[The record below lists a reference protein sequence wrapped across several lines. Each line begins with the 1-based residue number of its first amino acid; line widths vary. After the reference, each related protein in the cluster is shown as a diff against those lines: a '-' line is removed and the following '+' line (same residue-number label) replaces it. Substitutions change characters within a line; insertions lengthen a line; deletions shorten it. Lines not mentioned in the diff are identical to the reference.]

1 MDKVFFREGT
11 KDLYLHDQDNFEH
24 TQVYCPY
31 EMNPHH
37 QNDLVTKKKKN
48 KFKKK
53 EKKHSFPTFKSI
65 SKSSVNLTC
74 DAIIFGEV
82 ICRKKPF
89 FLEQKI
95 IDLISKIVSLHTSIF
110 FW

>member
-1 MDKVFFREGT
+1 MKFFFREGT

-37 QNDLVTKKKKN
+37 QNDLVTKKRKRN
-48 KFKKK
+48 SKK

-89 FLEQKI
+89 LEQKI
-95 IDLISKIVSLHTSIF
+95 IDLICKIVSLHTSIF